1 MNDKLIDRAKK
12 IKLLLSDCDGVLT
25 DTGTYYSA
33 NGEELKRFSIRDGM
47 GIERLQNFTN
57 IKFGIVT
64 GENSQIVLARA
75 NKLKLK
81 EVHLGVKD
89 KLSLLH
95 TITDRLNLDSHEVA
109 FIGDDTNDLEI
120 MNEVGFSACPA
131 DATSFAKNVS
141 DLILENKGGNG
152 AVRELCEFFIHIH
165 AQKD

>member
-1 MNDKLIDRAKK
+1 MDDKLIDRAKK

-81 EVHLGVKD
+81 EIHLGVKD

-141 DLILENKGGNG
+141 DLILENKGGSG